1 MKKKIIILGSTGS
14 IGKTTIKLINQNK
27 KKYSVKLLSTFK
39 NTNLLYNQAKSLKVK
54 NVIIFDRKELIK
66 SKNKFKKNNIN
77 VFSNFNEANYIFKNK
92 VDVTVCGIA
101 GLAGLKPLISSIEK
115 SKSIAIANK
124 ESIICGWPIIKKK
137 IKKFNTKFI
146 PIDSEH
152 FSIWKLIQN
161 IEHNQ
166 IDQIFLTASGGPFL
180 NIKNS
185 ELKNIE
191 PKYALKH
198 PNWKMGKKIT
208 IDSAT
213 MMNKVFEVI
222 EASKI
227 FNIDIDKIKILI
239 HPTSYIHAIVK
250 FKNGTLKM
258 LAHDTDM
265 LIPIAN
271 AINENFNYK
280 NNFKYINLQKVNNLN
295 FIKPNL
301 EQFPSLKILKKFKNK
316 NTKLEIILIAANDE
330 LVNYYLKRKINY
342 SDIIKHLNKILKMRL
357 FRENIKKKQRTIEDI
372 FQIVDIVKSKI
383 KKLVY

>member
-14 IGKTTIKLINQNK
+14 IGKTTIKLINKDK
-27 KKYSVKLLSTFK
+27 KKYSVKLLSAFK
-39 NTNLLYNQAKSLKVK
+39 NTNLLFNQAKSLKVK
-54 NVIIFDRKELIK
+54 NVIIFDKKKLIK
-66 SKNKFKKNNIN
+66 SKSKFKKININ
-77 VFSNFNEANYIFKNK
+77 VFSNFTEAIYKFKNK
-92 VDVTVCGIA
+92 VDVTICGIS
-101 GLAGLKPLISSIEK
+101 GLAGLKPLISSIK
-115 SKSIAIANK
+115 ISRNIAVANK
-124 ESIICGWPIIKKK
+124 ESIICGWPIIKKN
-137 IKKFNTKFI
+137 IKKYNTKFI

-161 IEHNQ
+161 IKTNQ
-166 IDQIFLTASGGPFL
+166 IDKIYLTASGGPFL
-180 NIKNS
+180 NKKLS
-185 ELKNIE
+185 ELKNVE
-191 PKYALKH
+191 PKHALKH

-227 FNIDIDKIKILI
+227 FNIEVNKIKILI

-271 AINENFNYK
+271 SINNE
-280 NNFKYINLQKVNNLN
+280 FKYKKRNDSINMNKINNLK

-301 EQFPSLKILKKFKNK
+301 NQFPSLKILKNLKNK
-316 NTKLEIILIAANDE
+316 NNILDIILIAANDE
-330 LVNYYLKRKINY
+330 LVDFYLKRKIKY
-342 SDIIKHLNKILKMRL
+342 TDINKYLKKILKMQL
-357 FRENIKKKQRTIEDI
+357 FRENIKKKQRTIENI
-372 FQIVDIVKSKI
+372 FQIVDIVKLKI

>member
-66 SKNKFKKNNIN
+66 CKNKFKKNNIN

>member
-1 MKKKIIILGSTGS
+1 M
-14 IGKTTIKLINQNK
+14 
-27 KKYSVKLLSTFK
+27 
-39 NTNLLYNQAKSLKVK
+39 
-54 NVIIFDRKELIK
+54 R
-66 SKNKFKKNNIN
+66 
-77 VFSNFNEANYIFKNK
+77 
-92 VDVTVCGIA
+92 
-101 GLAGLKPLISSIEK
+101 
-115 SKSIAIANK
+115 
-124 ESIICGWPIIKKK
+124 
-137 IKKFNTKFI
+137 
-146 PIDSEH
+146 
-152 FSIWKLIQN
+152 
-161 IEHNQ
+161 
-166 IDQIFLTASGGPFL
+166 
-180 NIKNS
+180 
-185 ELKNIE
+185 
-191 PKYALKH
+191 
-198 PNWKMGKKIT
+198 KKIT

-316 NTKLEIILIAANDE
+316 NSKLEIILIAANDE